1 MTSFYITSS
10 NRRLAPILRPE
21 PLGVVVRVVHE
32 VREVVVEGGCAGAR
46 DLDLLPVTRLTR
58 DLAAPL
64 EPDTR
69 GSLDNVI
76 LCFFTVFQK
85 YFR

>member
-10 NRRLAPILRPE
+10 TRRLAPPILRPE

-69 GSLDNVI
+69 GSLD
-76 LCFFTVFQK
+76 
-85 YFR
+85 